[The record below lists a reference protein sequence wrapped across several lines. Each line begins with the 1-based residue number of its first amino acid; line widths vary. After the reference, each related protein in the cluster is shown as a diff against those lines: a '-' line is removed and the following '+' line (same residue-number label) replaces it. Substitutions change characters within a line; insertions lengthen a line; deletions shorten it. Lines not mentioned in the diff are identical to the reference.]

1 MRRRRFE
8 RDPTI
13 LLYPMY
19 IYACTGTSC
28 VLAEFLTYEPSNE
41 SVVMLNRVD
50 DNFLNKNDITQD
62 RKRQMGTYTSIR
74 IQNRTSVR
82 IGMNYG

>member
-19 IYACTGTSC
+19 IYAYTGTLC

-41 SVVMLNRVD
+41 SVIVLNRVD
-50 DNFLNKNDITQD
+50 DNFLYKNKEDCKQQT
-62 RKRQMGTYTSIR
+62 GTYTSIR
-74 IQNRTSVR
+74 IQNCTSVR